1 MNLNDAVTYNDLI
14 ILIIGFFA
22 ARITYGVLKK

>member
-22 ARITYGVLKK
+22 GKIAYGVLKK